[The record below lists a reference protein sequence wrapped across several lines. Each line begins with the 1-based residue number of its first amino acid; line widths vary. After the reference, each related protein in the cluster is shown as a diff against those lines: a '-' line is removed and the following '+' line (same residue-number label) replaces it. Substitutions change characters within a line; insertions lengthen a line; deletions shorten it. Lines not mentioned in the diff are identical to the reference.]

1 MLRKINLLVVGCG
14 LALAA
19 QPGFAADQQ
28 AGSSKHHHAAVSKS
42 KHVARITA
50 HKLKPSKL
58 TTAQILDRNAHARG
72 GLKAWRAVKS
82 MQMTGIM
89 DAGYIKPKPKLD
101 PGSTQL
107 GRSLTRMGRIQA
119 AMERAKEER
128 DPGKLV
134 RVPFTMDLQRP
145 RKQRL
150 EVKYEDATAV
160 QVYDGKHGWKV
171 RPYLKHNVVEAYSP
185 QELKLAQLSTDL
197 DGPLLDYKAKGYK
210 VNVEGM
216 EPINGKDAYRL
227 KVTMPGKQVRHVWI
241 DARTFLDVQIDE
253 TRKLGGKPRA
263 VITALN
269 DYKEVSGLKVPFE
282 MVTHVEGATHT
293 PPSKISVDRISVNP
307 KLGAGTFAKPD

>member
-1 MLRKINLLVVGCG
+1 
-14 LALAA
+14 
-19 QPGFAADQQ
+19 
-28 AGSSKHHHAAVSKS
+28 
-42 KHVARITA
+42 
-50 HKLKPSKL
+50 
-58 TTAQILDRNAHARG
+58 
-72 GLKAWRAVKS
+72 
-82 MQMTGIM
+82 MTGIM